1 MSPLGEDAA
10 NISIVGRWQDEEL
23 KSEHEKHEHPGE
35 EPVEGPPTI
44 AEPHE
49 RPDDKA
55 QWDEVHGRWIEWD
68 PATET
73 WIPAPDQAPP
83 PAAPPEPQSPS

>member
-1 MSPLGEDAA
+1 MSMPGDDIA
-10 NISIVGRWQDEEL
+10 NISIVGNWQDEEL
-23 KSEHEKHEHPGE
+23 RAEHEAHEHPGDGH
-35 EPVEGPPTI
+35 VEGPPTI
-44 AEPHE
+44 AEPHD

-73 WIPAPDQAPP
+73 WVPAPEQPPAPATPPESPP
-83 PAAPPEPQSPS
+83 PT